1 MFLYRFIC
9 RLLAVFVIAGLVSQ
23 PLAVPAAAKGV
34 PFVAMTG
41 VSAMSA
47 MSADMPCCQDDQ
59 NKDDQNKNGCKEC
72 PLTNCVLQLA
82 QDQPSHAGGL
92 IVQLRTSTLLRT
104 PDDLIADGLIGIP
117 PDHPPRTST

>member
-34 PFVAMTG
+34 PFAAMTG
-41 VSAMSA
+41 VLA

-92 IVQLRTSTLLRT
+92 RTAVKLTALV
-104 PDDLIADGLIGIP
+104 
-117 PDHPPRTST
+117 